1 MWKTVLR
8 RLLIMIPQLIAL
20 SIIVF
25 ILAKMMPGDPF
36 SGLINP
42 NTDPKEIAR
51 LRQAAGLNDPIWVQY
66 FRWVGNLFH
75 GDLGTSYIQHVS
87 VTSLIA
93 DRAVN
98 TFWLS
103 LLTVVLTYAL
113 AIPMGITAGRREGH
127 WQSTLIQIFNYI
139 TFAIPGFVFYILG
152 IWLFGY
158 TLGWFPISGSVS
170 GNVSGFFPVLWS
182 RIDHMILPAILC
194 AIISTTS
201 TVQYLRIGILD
212 NKVEDYVRT
221 ARSKGV
227 PEKVVF
233 NKHILR
239 NSLLPIAAFFGNT
252 ITGLLSGSVIIETVF
267 SYPGM
272 GKLFMDSISQRD
284 YTTLT
289 ALILL
294 YGILTLIGNLLS
306 DIIMSIV
313 DPRIRIQQG
322 GEENG

>member
-8 RLLIMIPQLIAL
+8 RLLIMIPQLIIL

-25 ILAKMMPGDPF
+25 ALAKLMPGDPF
-36 SGLINP
+36 TGLINP
-42 NTDPKEIAR
+42 NTDPKELIR
-51 LRQAAGLNDPIWVQY
+51 LKQEAGLYDPMWVQY
-66 FRWVGNLFH
+66 FRWIGNLFH
-75 GDLGTSYIQHVS
+75 GDLGMSYIQKVP

-93 DRAVN
+93 SRAVN

-103 LLTVVLTYAL
+103 LLTVILTYAI
-113 AIPMGITAGRREGH
+113 AVPMGITQGRYQDK
-127 WQSTLIQIFNYI
+127 WQDQAIQIFNYI
-139 TFAIPGFVFYILG
+139 TFAVPGFVVYILG
-152 IWLFGY
+152 LWLFGY
-158 TLGWFPISGSVS
+158 TLNWFPISGSVS
-170 GNVSGFFPVLWS
+170 ANASGFFGILLS
-182 RIDHMILPAILC
+182 RLDHMILPAILA
-194 AIISTTS
+194 AIISTTV
-201 TVQYLRIGILD
+201 TVQYLRTGIVD

-272 GKLFMDSISQRD
+272 GKLFIDSISQRD

-289 ALILL
+289 ALILI
-294 YGILTLIGNLLS
+294 YGI
-306 DIIMSIV
+306 
-313 DPRIRIQQG
+313 
-322 GEENG
+322 

>member
-8 RLLIMIPQLIAL
+8 RLLIMIPQLIIL

-25 ILAKMMPGDPF
+25 ALAKLMPGDPF
-36 SGLINP
+36 TGLINP
-42 NTDPKEIAR
+42 NTDPKELIR
-51 LRQAAGLNDPIWVQY
+51 LKQEAGLYDPMWVQY
-66 FRWVGNLFH
+66 FRWIGNLFH
-75 GDLGTSYIQHVS
+75 GDLGMSYIQKVP

-93 DRAVN
+93 SRAVN

-103 LLTVVLTYAL
+103 LLTVILTYAI
-113 AIPMGITAGRREGH
+113 AVPMGITQGRYQDK
-127 WQSTLIQIFNYI
+127 WQDQAIQIFNYI
-139 TFAIPGFVFYILG
+139 TFAVPGFVVYILG
-152 IWLFGY
+152 LWLFGY
-158 TLGWFPISGSVS
+158 TLNWFPISGSVS
-170 GNVSGFFPVLWS
+170 ANASGFFGILLS
-182 RIDHMILPAILC
+182 RLDHMILPAILA
-194 AIISTTS
+194 AIISTTV
-201 TVQYLRIGILD
+201 TVQYLRTGIVD

-239 NSLLPIAAFFGNT
+239 NSLLPIAAFFVNT
-252 ITGLLSGSVIIETVF
+252 ITGLLSCSVIIETVF

-272 GKLFMDSISQRD
+272 GKLFIDSISQRD

-289 ALILL
+289 ALILI

-313 DPRIRIQQG
+313 DPRIRIQ
-322 GEENG
+322 

>member
-8 RLLIMIPQLIAL
+8 RLLIMIPQLIIL

-25 ILAKMMPGDPF
+25 ALAKMMPGDPF
-36 SGLINP
+36 TGLINP
-42 NTDPKEIAR
+42 NTDPKELIR
-51 LRQAAGLNDPIWVQY
+51 LKQEAGLYDPMWVQY
-66 FRWVGNLFH
+66 FRWIDNLFH
-75 GDLGTSYIQHVS
+75 GDLGMSYIQKVP

-93 DRAVN
+93 SRAVN

-103 LLTVVLTYAL
+103 LLTVILTYAI
-113 AIPMGITAGRREGH
+113 AVPMGITQGRYQDK
-127 WQSTLIQIFNYI
+127 WQDQAIQIFNYI
-139 TFAIPGFVFYILG
+139 TFAVPGFVVYILG
-152 IWLFGY
+152 LWLFGY
-158 TLGWFPISGSVS
+158 TLNWFPISGSVS
-170 GNVSGFFPVLWS
+170 ANASGFFGILLS
-182 RIDHMILPAILC
+182 RLDHMILPAILA
-194 AIISTTS
+194 AIISTTV
-201 TVQYLRIGILD
+201 TVQYLRTGIVD

-272 GKLFMDSISQRD
+272 GKLFIDSISQRD

-289 ALILL
+289 ALILI

-313 DPRIRIQQG
+313 DPRIRIQ
-322 GEENG
+322 

>member
-8 RLLIMIPQLIAL
+8 RLLIMIPQLIIL

-25 ILAKMMPGDPF
+25 ALAKLMPGDPF
-36 SGLINP
+36 TGLINP
-42 NTDPKEIAR
+42 NTDPKELIR
-51 LRQAAGLNDPIWVQY
+51 LKQEAGLYDPMWLQY
-66 FRWVGNLFH
+66 FRWIGNLFH
-75 GDLGTSYIQHVS
+75 GDLGMSYIQKVP

-93 DRAVN
+93 SRAVN

-103 LLTVVLTYAL
+103 LLTVILTYAI
-113 AIPMGITAGRREGH
+113 AVPMGITQGRYQDK
-127 WQSTLIQIFNYI
+127 WQDQAIQIFNYI
-139 TFAIPGFVFYILG
+139 TFAVPGFVVYILG
-152 IWLFGY
+152 LWLFGY
-158 TLGWFPISGSVS
+158 TLNWFPISGSVS
-170 GNVSGFFPVLWS
+170 ANASGFFSILLS
-182 RIDHMILPAILC
+182 RLDHMILPAILA
-194 AIISTTS
+194 AIISTTV
-201 TVQYLRIGILD
+201 TVQYLRTGIVD

-272 GKLFMDSISQRD
+272 GKLFIDSISQRD

-289 ALILL
+289 ALILI

-313 DPRIRIQQG
+313 DPRIRIQ
-322 GEENG
+322 

>member
-8 RLLIMIPQLIAL
+8 RLLIMIPQLIIL
-20 SIIVF
+20 SILVF
-25 ILAKMMPGDPF
+25 ALAKMMPGDPF
-36 SGLINP
+36 TGLINP
-42 NTDPKEIAR
+42 NTDPKEIVA
-51 LRQAAGLNDPIWVQY
+51 LKKQAGLYDPIWQQY
-66 FRWVGNLFH
+66 FRWVGNLFR

-87 VTSLIA
+87 VSSLIT
-93 DRAVN
+93 DRAIN

-103 LLTVVLTYAL
+103 LLTVVFSYMIS
-113 AIPMGITAGRREGH
+113 IPMGVIAGRYQNK
-127 WQSTLIQIFNYI
+127 WQDTAVQIFNYI

-152 IWLFGY
+152 LWLFGY
-158 TLGWFPISGSVS
+158 TLGWFPISGSIS
-170 GNVSGFFPVLWS
+170 ANATGFWGIVGS
-182 RIDHMILPAILC
+182 RLYHMILPALLA
-194 AIISTTS
+194 AIISTTV
-201 TVQYLRIGILD
+201 TVQYLRTGIVD

-227 PEKVVF
+227 PERVVF

-272 GKLFMDSISQRD
+272 GKLFVDSIAQRD

-313 DPRIRIQQG
+313 DPRIRIQ
-322 GEENG
+322 

>member
-8 RLLIMIPQLIAL
+8 RLLIMIPQLIIL

-25 ILAKMMPGDPF
+25 ALAKLMPGDPF
-36 SGLINP
+36 TGLINP
-42 NTDPKEIAR
+42 NTDPKELIR
-51 LRQAAGLNDPIWVQY
+51 LKQEAGLYDPMWVQY
-66 FRWVGNLFH
+66 FRWIGNLFH
-75 GDLGTSYIQHVS
+75 GDLGMSYIQKVP

-93 DRAVN
+93 SRAVN

-103 LLTVVLTYAL
+103 LLTVILTYAI
-113 AIPMGITAGRREGH
+113 AVPVGITQGRYQDK
-127 WQSTLIQIFNYI
+127 WQDQAIQIFNYI
-139 TFAIPGFVFYILG
+139 TFAVPGFVVYILG
-152 IWLFGY
+152 LWLFGY
-158 TLGWFPISGSVS
+158 TLNWFPISGSVS
-170 GNVSGFFPVLWS
+170 ANASGFFGILLS
-182 RIDHMILPAILC
+182 RLDHMILPAILA
-194 AIISTTS
+194 AIISTTV
-201 TVQYLRIGILD
+201 TVQYLRTGIVD

-272 GKLFMDSISQRD
+272 GKLFIDSISQRD

-289 ALILL
+289 ALILI

-313 DPRIRIQQG
+313 DPRIRIQ
-322 GEENG
+322 

>member
-8 RLLIMIPQLIAL
+8 RILIMIPQLLIL
-20 SIIVF
+20 SLLVF

-36 SGLINP
+36 TGMINP
-42 NTDPKEIAR
+42 NSDPKEIAR
-51 LRQAAGLNDPIWVQY
+51 LRQEYGLNDPVWVQY
-66 FRWVGNLFH
+66 TRWLGNMFH
-75 GDLGTSYIQHVS
+75 GDLGQSYIQKVP
-87 VTSLIA
+87 VTSLIW

-103 LLTVVLTYAL
+103 LMTVVLTYL
-113 AIPMGITAGRREGH
+113 IAIPLGVTAGRHQDE
-127 WQSTLIQIFNYI
+127 WQDHGVQIFNYI
-139 TFAIPGFVFYILG
+139 TYAVPPFVFYILG
-152 IWLFGY
+152 IWLFGF

-170 GNVSGFFPVLWS
+170 ADVNPGTFAYFWS
-182 RIDHMILPAILC
+182 RFYHLILPSILC
-194 AIISTTS
+194 ALISTTAI
-201 TVQYLRIGILD
+201 VQYLRTGIVD

-227 PEKVVF
+227 PENVVF

-252 ITGLLSGSVIIETVF
+252 TGLLSGSMVIESVF

-272 GKLFMDSISQRD
+272 GKLFLDSIGQRD

-294 YGILTLIGNLLS
+294 FGVLTLIGNLLS
-306 DIIMSIV
+306 DIIMSII
-313 DPRIRIQQG
+313 DPRIRIK
-322 GEENG
+322 

>member
-8 RLLIMIPQLIAL
+8 RLLIMIPQLIIL

-25 ILAKMMPGDPF
+25 ALAKMMPGDPF
-36 SGLINP
+36 TGLINP
-42 NTDPKEIAR
+42 NTDPKEIVALKR
-51 LRQAAGLNDPIWVQY
+51 KAGLYDPMWVQY

-75 GDLGTSYIQHVS
+75 GDLGTSYIQQVP

-93 DRAVN
+93 GRAVN

-103 LLTVVLTYAL
+103 LFTVVLTYL
-113 AIPMGITAGRREGH
+113 FAIPMGISAGRHQGQ
-127 WQSTLIQIFNYI
+127 WQDTTIQIFNYF

-158 TLGWFPISGSVS
+158 VLGWFPISGSVS
-170 GNVSGFFPVLWS
+170 GNASGFFGILGS
-182 RIDHMILPAILC
+182 KIYHMILPGLLC
-194 AIISTTS
+194 AVISTTG
-201 TVQYLRIGILD
+201 TVQYLRTGIVD

-272 GKLFMDSISQRD
+272 GQLFMNSISQRD

-289 ALILL
+289 ALILIF
-294 YGILTLIGNLLS
+294 GILTLIGNLLS

-313 DPRIRIQQG
+313 DPRIRIQ
-322 GEENG
+322 